1 MVEAFYGTGYLF
13 LLGSEKSILHFV
25 ASEIEVEVA
34 GNYYVVAFVKN
45 GFFTDYIK
53 NIFKEVDFLL
63 GIGTWRI

>member
-1 MVEAFYGTGYLF
+1 MVETFYGTGYFF
-13 LLGSEKSILHFV
+13 LLGSEKSIPHFV
-25 ASEIEVEVA
+25 AFKIKVEVA
-34 GNYYVVAFVKN
+34 GNYYVVAFVKY